1 MGYPEYHPSPSH
13 TPPIQAATGSSW
25 SSIARKN
32 SNMIDTQNW
41 RSETSR
47 CTCPLSIRPESTD
60 EDFKSI
66 NLDRVV
72 FYAHQLDSFQK
83 AHGNF
88 DAVKD
93 LWTPELFGQ
102 MIGMINDA
110 GCTKLDGAVRDFHQA
125 IRNNGL
131 WQCWIDQVER
141 YPRFEALLLDELA
154 HVLENLSP
162 RYLKDVKIEHLEKIF
177 GTSADEQFPNQ
188 IHGKKRKLKRQI
200 TKWIETQSDEVLD
213 ENWKKINNLK
223 WRLQCVIDQK
233 DKEQEE
239 RSRNKA
245 AYNYN
250 WRSKAP
256 RTTSPAHATFAA
268 HKECWPELRKAF
280 ETGGGSI
287 QIGA

>member
-13 TPPIQAATGSSW
+13 TPPIATNSSW

-41 RSETSR
+41 RPESSR
-47 CTCPLSIRPESTD
+47 CTCPLSIRPESID
-60 EDFKSI
+60 ETKSEI
-66 NLDRVV
+66 DLDRVL
-72 FYAHQLDSFQK
+72 FYAHQLDNFQK

-88 DAVKD
+88 EAVKD
-93 LWTPELFGQ
+93 SWTPELFGQ
-102 MIGMINDA
+102 MIGMIDQS

-131 WQCWIDQVER
+131 WQCWIDEVKD
-141 YPRFEALLLDELA
+141 YPRFETLLLDELA

-162 RYLKDVKIEHLEKIF
+162 RYLKDVKIEHLNKIF
-177 GTSADEQFPNQ
+177 GTSADDQMPNQ

-200 TKWIETQSDEVLD
+200 TKWVETQTDEVLN
-213 ENWKKINNLK
+213 EHWEEVNNLK
-223 WRLQCVIDQK
+223 WRLQCVIEQK

-280 ETGGGSI
+280 EAGGGSI

>member
-13 TPPIQAATGSSW
+13 TPPIAATGSSW

-47 CTCPLSIRPESTD
+47 CTCPLSIRPDSTD

-213 ENWKKINNLK
+213 ENWEKINNLK